1 MRPKFTLNAALF
13 LTAFLVFFPSAK
25 AQMDAE
31 LSMNVKDSPLKGVL
45 EMIAAK
51 SGLQLVLG
59 QDPNVNVTLVQSG
72 ATARQL
78 LDKLAQDQQ
87 IEYTISGNQLIVTR
101 RGLSGNIGD
110 SHLIHLNYASA
121 QEVSG
126 KMRSVVSNEEKI
138 LVDERENNL
147 IFMGSKGNFE
157 KVKALATLFDST
169 PKQIQI
175 EALIVETS
183 HAFMRQLGISM
194 AGFGDTIQTP
204 GPNQPNGTF
213 KTVLDNLNSKSLE
226 LKLTAAESNG
236 NAKVV
241 SRPKVITLNNKTAKV
256 QSGITYHVK
265 TLSNVQAGET
275 SQSSA
280 SGQSSTTPG
289 VVTGGVASVEA
300 GLSLNILPTMVGTD
314 DIKLTVDINN
324 STSDIGSSVDGI
336 PGIIKNSANTTV
348 IVRNKQTAVIAGLIK
363 QQTSKNS
370 GGVPFLSDIPL
381 LGLLFKSHASTD
393 ENNELVIFLT
403 PTIGNPETGNP
414 DAYVEEGRF
423 RSHSGPA
430 TAPEAPPGN

>member
-1 MRPKFTLNAALF
+1 
-13 LTAFLVFFPSAK
+13 
-25 AQMDAE
+25 
-31 LSMNVKDSPLKGVL
+31 
-45 EMIAAK
+45 
-51 SGLQLVLG
+51 
-59 QDPNVNVTLVQSG
+59 
-72 ATARQL
+72 
-78 LDKLAQDQQ
+78 
-87 IEYTISGNQLIVTR
+87 
-101 RGLSGNIGD
+101 
-110 SHLIHLNYASA
+110 
-121 QEVSG
+121 
-126 KMRSVVSNEEKI
+126 VVSNDEKI

-226 LKLTAAESNG
+226 VKLTAAESNG

-256 QSGITYHVK
+256 RSGITYHVK
-265 TLSNVQAGET
+265 TLSNVQTGDT
-275 SQSSA
+275 NQSSA
-280 SGQSSTTPG
+280 SGQASTTPG
-289 VVTGGVASVEA
+289 IVTGGVASVEA

-403 PTIGNPETGNP
+403 PTIGSPETGNP
-414 DAYVEEGRF
+414 DAYVDEGRF

-430 TAPEAPPGN
+430 TAPEAPVGN